1 MTDNKKYKG
10 VYGRIDVLLWT
21 DPKFKCLSDD
31 SKIIFLY
38 MLTGPHKNILGFYF
52 LPIPYGA
59 YDLGWDNK
67 RFDKGLHEL
76 LDKDLISYD
85 FETSVVFI
93 KNFLKYNPL
102 ENPNQVTGA
111 IKAFNVLPPNSVTIE
126 IATCLKRSDKPLL
139 KPLIERLEER
149 LGKPVTVTVT
159 ATATATEKGPNK
171 KPKYMRKDT
180 IHYGEFE
187 NVYITNA
194 EYEKLIASYGKD
206 VIDSKIEDVSIYI
219 ENVEHHKKY
228 TNHYSTIL
236 AWLKKDGAKKINEPP
251 EKDNGMNERA
261 SDFFASK
268 GILCD
273 IGEIDF

>member
-1 MTDNKKYKG
+1 MSDNKKYKG

-21 DPKFKCLSDD
+21 DLKFKCLSDD

-59 YDLGWDNK
+59 YDLGWDVK

-111 IKAFNVLPPNSVTIE
+111 IKAFNVLPPNSVTVE

-149 LGKPVTVTVT
+149 LSKPVTVTVT
-159 ATATATEKGPNK
+159 ATATATATETVEPKPNLYEGMPDNLIEALEGYADMRKLNNK
-171 KPKYMRKDT
+171 KTTEYAKKLYIKRLKEGST
-180 IHYGEFE
+180 ING
-187 NVYITNA
+187 
-194 EYEKLIASYGKD
+194 
-206 VIDSKIEDVSIYI
+206 VIDIPTAIKMVENATVGCWSSIFPLK
-219 ENVEHHKKY
+219 ENKQKKP
-228 TNHYSTIL
+228 
-236 AWLKKDGAKKINEPP
+236 A
-251 EKDNGMNERA
+251 
-261 SDFFASK
+261 DF
-268 GILCD
+268 L
-273 IGEIDF
+273 DFLEEE